1 MNMHADQCVALYEWF
16 EGLGFLS
23 IFFDISCG
31 FITLFADP
39 FAIGFVILAALV
51 GIIFGAL
58 PGLTAAAAIAM
69 MLPILIAYNDEI
81 GALSGLVF
89 LYVVGKSGR
98 YGGSIAAI
106 LFNTPGTAASAATMQ
121 DGYPMTQKGQAGKA
135 LKTATVASA
144 YGDYFGEIVLIFG
157 AVAIATFTRKFGPP
171 ENFAIYLMAFVV
183 IGSVVSDSIIKGI
196 LSTLFGAIVGLI
208 GEDIITG
215 QFRMTMGVD
224 ELESGMALVPLLIG
238 VFVISE
244 VIIQAEKAAKVKMID
259 LAPEGVDDPQAHYF
273 TWAEFKRCIPLMFRS
288 SIYGSLIG
296 MMPGLGS
303 SVACF
308 VAYGEEKRKAKNKS
322 EWGTGVVEGVAAPES
337 ANNAVSGP
345 SMIPL
350 LTLGIPGSTIAA
362 VLIGMFLVNGL
373 QPGPTIFSSD
383 TTVTYFIPSTSDF
396 FEITSREYIFAVFA
410 AGLVGIAAYALIG
423 YFAAPFIGKAIAVLP
438 TLYLYP
444 FIFMTALAASYSSRA
459 SIWDVGF
466 ALLFGV
472 IGYAMRRTNFS
483 AAAFII
489 AFVLTASMEE
499 AFRQSMIISDNGVFV
514 FLNFSYQGKFSYA
527 PIFLMIGLGVIV
539 LRSWS
544 TYRARAKEANEAG

>member
-1 MNMHADQCVALYEWF
+1 MEIFTDII
-16 EGLGFLS
+16 GGFN
-23 IFFDISCG
+23 
-31 FITLFADP
+31 TLFSDQY
-39 FAIGFVILAALV
+39 AIWFVILAAFV

-69 MLPILIAYNDEI
+69 MLPILIVYNDDI
-81 GALSGLVF
+81 GGLAGLAF
-89 LYVVGKSGR
+89 LYVIGKSGR

-121 DGYPMTQKGQAGKA
+121 DGYPMTKSGRTGKA

-144 YGDYFGEIVLIFG
+144 YGDYFGELVLIFG
-157 AVAIATFTRKFGPP
+157 AASIATLTRQFGPP
-171 ENFAIYLMAFVV
+171 ENFAIYLMAFIV
-183 IGSVVSDSIIKGI
+183 IGSVVSDSILKGI
-196 LSTLFGAIVGLI
+196 ISTVFGAMVALI

-215 QFRMTMGVD
+215 QFKMTMGIP

-244 VIIQAEKAAKVKMID
+244 VIIQAEKAAKVEMVKVAAD
-259 LAPEGVDDPQAHYF
+259 KLDDPTAHYF
-273 TWAEFKRCIPLMFRS
+273 TWTEFKRCLPLMFRS

-308 VAYGEEKRKAKNKS
+308 VAYGEGKRRSKIKKK
-322 EWGTGVVEGVAAPES
+322 WGTGIVEGIAAPES

-373 QPGPTIFSSD
+373 QPGPTIFAQEPPLFMGGQLIS
-383 TTVTYFIPSTSDF
+383 P
-396 FEITSREYIFAVFA
+396 REFIFAIFA
-410 AGLVGIAAYALIG
+410 AGLVGIAAYTLIG
-423 YFAAPFIGKAIAVLP
+423 YFIAPWVGRIIAILP
-438 TLYLYP
+438 TQYLYP
-444 FIFMTALAASYSSRA
+444 FIFMTAIAASYSSRA

-466 ALLFGV
+466 ALLFGI
-472 IGYAMRRTNFS
+472 IGYAMRRTHFS

-489 AFVLTASMEE
+489 AFVLTSSMEE
-499 AFRQSMIISDNGVFV
+499 AFRQSMIISDSGLLVFTS
-514 FLNFSYQGKFSYA
+514 FQYQGKFSYA
-527 PIFLMIGLGVIV
+527 PIFLLIAAAVVIGRAL
-539 LRSWS
+539 SS
-544 TYRARAKEANEAG
+544 YRNKRKRLN

>member
-1 MNMHADQCVALYEWF
+1 MMQNQCAGLEALF
-16 EGLGFLS
+16 ETLGFLS
-23 IFFDISCG
+23 VFYDISCG
-31 FITLFADP
+31 FVVLFNDP
-39 FAIGFVILAALV
+39 FALLFVILAAIV
-51 GIIFGAL
+51 GIVFGAL

-81 GALSGLVF
+81 GGLAGLAF
-89 LYVVGKSGR
+89 LYVIGKSGR

-121 DGYPMTQKGQAGKA
+121 DGYPMTQKGRAGKA
-135 LKTATVASA
+135 LKSATIASA

-157 AVAIATFTRKFGPP
+157 AVVIAAFTRKFGPP

-183 IGSVVSDSIIKGI
+183 IGSVVSDSVIKGI
-196 LSTLFGAIVGLI
+196 ISTLFGAVVGLI
-208 GEDIITG
+208 GEDVITG
-215 QFRMTMGVD
+215 QFKMTMGID
-224 ELESGMALVPLLIG
+224 ELEAGMALVPLLIG

-244 VIIQAEKAAKVKMID
+244 VIVQAEKAAKLKVVNV
-259 LAPEGVDDPQAHYF
+259 APNALDTGEDYF
-273 TWAEFKRCIPLMFRS
+273 TWVEFKRCIPLMFRS

-308 VAYGEEKRKAKNKS
+308 VAYGEEKRRAKNKD
-322 EWGTGVVEGVAAPES
+322 EWGTGVIEGIVAPES

-373 QPGPTIFSSD
+373 QPGPS
-383 TTVTYFIPSTSDF
+383 
-396 FEITSREYIFAVFA
+396 IFAEEPPLFMGGQLISPREFIFGIFA
-410 AGLVGIAAYALIG
+410 AGLIGIACYALIG
-423 YFAAPFIGKAIAVLP
+423 YFAASFVGRMIAILP
-438 TLYLYP
+438 TQYLYP

-499 AFRQSMIISDNGVFV
+499 AFRQSMIISDNG
-514 FLNFSYQGKFSYA
+514 FLIFASFEYQDKFSYA
-527 PIFLMIGLGVIV
+527 PIFLLIGIAVVV

-544 TYRARAKEANEAG
+544 SFTSLKENS

>member
-1 MNMHADQCVALYEWF
+1 MIFTDILGGFETLLNDQYAIWF
-16 EGLGFLS
+16 VL
-23 IFFDISCG
+23 
-31 FITLFADP
+31 
-39 FAIGFVILAALV
+39 LASFV
-51 GIIFGAL
+51 GIVFGAL

-81 GALSGLVF
+81 GGLAGLAF
-89 LYVVGKSGR
+89 LYVIGKSGR

-121 DGYPMTQKGQAGKA
+121 DGYPMTQSGRAGKA
-135 LKTATVASA
+135 LKTATISSA
-144 YGDYFGEIVLIFG
+144 FGDYFGEIVLIFG
-157 AVAIATFTRKFGPP
+157 AVFIATFTRKFGPP
-171 ENFAIYLMAFVV
+171 ENFAIYLMAFII

-196 LSTLFGAIVGLI
+196 ISTLFGASIALI
-208 GEDIITG
+208 GEDTITG
-215 QFRMTMGVD
+215 QFKMTMGID

-244 VIIQAEKAAKVKMID
+244 VIIQAEKSAKVKMID
-259 LAPEGVDDPQAHYF
+259 MSADGIDDPTAQYF
-273 TWAEFKRCIPLMFRS
+273 TWAEFKRCLPLMFRS
-288 SIYGSLIG
+288 SIIGSLIG

-308 VAYGEEKRKAKNKS
+308 VAYGEEKRKAKNKDK
-322 EWGTGVVEGVAAPES
+322 WGTGVVEGIAAPES

-373 QPGPTIFSSD
+373 QVGPQ
-383 TTVTYFIPSTSDF
+383 
-396 FEITSREYIFAVFA
+396 IFATEPPLFMGGQLISPREFIFGMFA
-410 AGLVGIAAYALIG
+410 AGLVGIACYALIG
-423 YFAAPFIGKAIAVLP
+423 YFLAPVIGRVISKLP
-438 TLYLYP
+438 THYLYP
-444 FIFMTALAASYSSRA
+444 FIFMISIAASYSSRA

-472 IGYAMRRTNFS
+472 IGYGMRRTNFS

-499 AFRQSMIISDNGVFV
+499 AFRQSMIISDNGLML
-514 FLNFSYQGKFSYA
+514 FLSFEYQNKFSYA
-527 PIFLMIGLGVIV
+527 PIFLIIGTAVV
-539 LRSWS
+539 VF
-544 TYRARAKEANEAG
+544 RAISSHRAKNKAHS

>member
-1 MNMHADQCVALYEWF
+1 MIFTDILGGFETLLNDQYAIWF
-16 EGLGFLS
+16 VL
-23 IFFDISCG
+23 
-31 FITLFADP
+31 
-39 FAIGFVILAALV
+39 LASFV

-81 GALSGLVF
+81 GGLAGLAF
-89 LYVVGKSGR
+89 LYVIGKSGR

-121 DGYPMTQKGQAGKA
+121 DGYPMTQSGRPGKA
-135 LKTATVASA
+135 LKTATISSA
-144 YGDYFGEIVLIFG
+144 FGDYFGEIVLIFG
-157 AVAIATFTRKFGPP
+157 AVFIATFTRKFGPP
-171 ENFAIYLMAFVV
+171 ENFAIYLMAFVI

-196 LSTLFGAIVGLI
+196 ISTLFGASIALI
-208 GEDIITG
+208 GEDTITG
-215 QFRMTMGVD
+215 QFKMTMGID

-244 VIIQAEKAAKVKMID
+244 VIIQAEKSAKVKMVDMSASGI
-259 LAPEGVDDPQAHYF
+259 DDPTAQYF
-273 TWAEFKRCIPLMFRS
+273 TWAEFKRCLPLMFRS
-288 SIYGSLIG
+288 SIIGSLIG

-308 VAYGEEKRKAKNKS
+308 VAYGEEKRKAKNKDK
-322 EWGTGVVEGVAAPES
+322 WGTGVVEGIAAPES

-373 QPGPTIFSSD
+373 QVGPQ
-383 TTVTYFIPSTSDF
+383 
-396 FEITSREYIFAVFA
+396 IFATEPPLFMGGQLISPREFIFGMFA
-410 AGLVGIAAYALIG
+410 AGLIGIACYAVIG
-423 YFAAPFIGKAIAVLP
+423 YFMAPFIGRLISKLP
-438 TLYLYP
+438 TQYLYP
-444 FIFMTALAASYSSRA
+444 FIFMISIAASYSSRA

-472 IGYAMRRTNFS
+472 IGYGMRRTNFS

-499 AFRQSMIISDNGVFV
+499 AFRQSMIISDNGLML
-514 FLNFSYQGKFSYA
+514 FLSFEYQNKFSYA
-527 PIFLMIGLGVIV
+527 PIFLIIGTAVV
-539 LRSWS
+539 VF
-544 TYRARAKEANEAG
+544 RAISAHRAKNKAHS

>member
-1 MNMHADQCVALYEWF
+1 MIFTDILGGFETLLNDQYAIWF
-16 EGLGFLS
+16 VL
-23 IFFDISCG
+23 
-31 FITLFADP
+31 
-39 FAIGFVILAALV
+39 LASFV
-51 GIIFGAL
+51 GIVFGAL

-81 GALSGLVF
+81 GGLAGLAF
-89 LYVVGKSGR
+89 LYVIGKSGR

-121 DGYPMTQKGQAGKA
+121 DGYPMTQSGRPGKA
-135 LKTATVASA
+135 LKTATISSA
-144 YGDYFGEIVLIFG
+144 FGDYFGEIVLIFG
-157 AVAIATFTRKFGPP
+157 AVFIATFTRKFGPP
-171 ENFAIYLMAFVV
+171 ENFAIYLMAFVI

-196 LSTLFGAIVGLI
+196 ISTLFGASIALI
-208 GEDIITG
+208 GEDTITG
-215 QFRMTMGVD
+215 QFKMTMGID

-244 VIIQAEKAAKVKMID
+244 VIIQAEKSAKVKMID
-259 LAPEGVDDPQAHYF
+259 MSADGIDDPTAQYF
-273 TWAEFKRCIPLMFRS
+273 TWAEFKRCLPLMFRS
-288 SIYGSLIG
+288 SIIGSLIG

-308 VAYGEEKRKAKNKS
+308 VAYGEEKRKAKNKDK
-322 EWGTGVVEGVAAPES
+322 WGTGVVEGIAAPES

-373 QPGPTIFSSD
+373 QVGPQ
-383 TTVTYFIPSTSDF
+383 
-396 FEITSREYIFAVFA
+396 IFATEPPLFMGGQLISPREFIFGMFA
-410 AGLVGIAAYALIG
+410 AGLVGIACYALIG
-423 YFAAPFIGKAIAVLP
+423 YFLAPVIGRVISKLP
-438 TLYLYP
+438 THYLYP
-444 FIFMTALAASYSSRA
+444 FIFMISIAASYSSRA

-472 IGYAMRRTNFS
+472 IGYGMRRTNFS

-499 AFRQSMIISDNGVFV
+499 AFRQSMIISDNGLML
-514 FLNFSYQGKFSYA
+514 FLSFEYQNKFSYA
-527 PIFLMIGLGVIV
+527 PIFLIIGTAVV
-539 LRSWS
+539 VF
-544 TYRARAKEANEAG
+544 RAISSQRAKSKAGS

>member
-1 MNMHADQCVALYEWF
+1 MIFTDILGGF
-16 EGLGFLS
+16 E
-23 IFFDISCG
+23 
-31 FITLFADP
+31 TLFNDQY
-39 FAIGFVILAALV
+39 AIWFVLLASFV

-81 GALSGLVF
+81 GGLAGLAF
-89 LYVVGKSGR
+89 LYVIGKSGR

-121 DGYPMTQKGQAGKA
+121 DGYPMTQSGRPGKA
-135 LKTATVASA
+135 LKTATISSA
-144 YGDYFGEIVLIFG
+144 FGDYFGEIVLIFG
-157 AVAIATFTRKFGPP
+157 AVFIATFTRKFGPP
-171 ENFAIYLMAFVV
+171 ENFAIYLMAFVI

-196 LSTLFGAIVGLI
+196 ISTLFGASIALI
-208 GEDIITG
+208 GEDTITG
-215 QFRMTMGVD
+215 QFKMTMGID

-244 VIIQAEKAAKVKMID
+244 VIIQAEKSAKVKMID
-259 LAPEGVDDPQAHYF
+259 MSADGIDDPTAQYF
-273 TWAEFKRCIPLMFRS
+273 TWAEFKRCLPLMFRS
-288 SIYGSLIG
+288 SIIGSLIG

-308 VAYGEEKRKAKNKS
+308 VAYGEEKRKAKNKDK
-322 EWGTGVVEGVAAPES
+322 WGTGVVEGIAAPES

-373 QPGPTIFSSD
+373 QVGPQ
-383 TTVTYFIPSTSDF
+383 
-396 FEITSREYIFAVFA
+396 IFATEPPLFMGGQLISPREFIFGMFA
-410 AGLVGIAAYALIG
+410 AGLVGIACYALIG
-423 YFAAPFIGKAIAVLP
+423 YFLAPFIGRLISKLP
-438 TLYLYP
+438 TQYLYP
-444 FIFMTALAASYSSRA
+444 FIFMISIAASYSSRA

-472 IGYAMRRTNFS
+472 IGYGMRRTNFS

-499 AFRQSMIISDNGVFV
+499 AFRQSMIISDTGLML
-514 FLNFSYQGKFSYA
+514 FLSFEYQNKFSYA
-527 PIFLMIGLGVIV
+527 PIFLIIGTAVV
-539 LRSWS
+539 VF
-544 TYRARAKEANEAG
+544 RAISSHRAKNKAHS

>member
-1 MNMHADQCVALYEWF
+1 MMQNQCAGLEAIYDT
-16 EGLGFLS
+16 LGFLS
-23 IFFDISCG
+23 VFYDISCG
-31 FITLFADP
+31 FVVLFNDP
-39 FAIGFVILAALV
+39 FALLFVLLAAIV

-81 GALSGLVF
+81 GGLAGLAF
-89 LYVVGKSGR
+89 LYVIGKSGR

-121 DGYPMTQKGQAGKA
+121 DGYPMTQKGKAGKA
-135 LKTATVASA
+135 LKSATIASA

-157 AVAIATFTRKFGPP
+157 AVVIAAFTRKFGPP

-196 LSTLFGAIVGLI
+196 ISTLFGAVVGLI
-208 GEDIITG
+208 GEDVITG
-215 QFRMTMGVD
+215 QFKMTMGID
-224 ELESGMALVPLLIG
+224 ELEAGMALVPLLIG

-244 VIIQAEKAAKVKMID
+244 VIVQAEKAAKVKM
-259 LAPEGVDDPQAHYF
+259 VDVAPQALDTGEDYF
-273 TWAEFKRCIPLMFRS
+273 TWVEFKRCVPLMFRS

-308 VAYGEEKRKAKNKS
+308 VAYGEEKRRATNKDK
-322 EWGTGVVEGVAAPES
+322 WGTGVVEGIVAPES

-373 QPGPTIFSSD
+373 QPGPS
-383 TTVTYFIPSTSDF
+383 
-396 FEITSREYIFAVFA
+396 IFAEEPPLFMGGQLISPREFIFGIFA
-410 AGLVGIAAYALIG
+410 AGLIGIACYALIG
-423 YFAAPFIGKAIAVLP
+423 YFAASFVGKMIAILP
-438 TLYLYP
+438 TQYLYP

-466 ALLFGV
+466 ALLFGI

-499 AFRQSMIISDNGVFV
+499 AFRQSMIISDKG
-514 FLNFSYQGKFSYA
+514 FLIFASFEYQGKFSYA
-527 PIFLMIGLGVIV
+527 PIFLLIGIAVVV
-539 LRSWS
+539 LR
-544 TYRARAKEANEAG
+544 TYSSLKSQKENP

>member
-1 MNMHADQCVALYEWF
+1 MFF
-16 EGLGFLS
+16 EDIFGGFV
-23 IFFDISCG
+23 
-31 FITLFADP
+31 TLFSDP
-39 FAIGFVILAALV
+39 YAIWFVFLAAFV
-51 GIIFGAL
+51 GIVFGAL

-81 GALSGLVF
+81 GGLAGLAF
-89 LYVVGKSGR
+89 LYVIGKSGR

-121 DGYPMTQKGQAGKA
+121 DGYPMTQSGRAGKA
-135 LKTATVASA
+135 LKTATIASA
-144 YGDYFGEIVLIFG
+144 YGDYFGEFVLIFG
-157 AVAIATFTRKFGPP
+157 AVSIATFTKQFGPP
-171 ENFAIYLMAFVV
+171 ENFAIYLMAFFVV
-183 IGSVVSDSIIKGI
+183 GSVVGDSIIKGI
-196 LSTLFGAIVGLI
+196 ISTLFGAAIALI
-208 GEDIITG
+208 GEDTITG
-215 QFRMTMGVD
+215 QFKMTMGID

-259 LAPEGVDDPQAHYF
+259 IDNTKLDDPSAHYF
-273 TWAEFKRCIPLMFRS
+273 TWPEFKRCFPLMFRS

-308 VAYGEEKRKAKNKS
+308 VAYGEEKRRAKNKD
-322 EWGTGVVEGVAAPES
+322 EWGTGVVEGIAAPES

-373 QPGPTIFSSD
+373 QVGPQ
-383 TTVTYFIPSTSDF
+383 
-396 FEITSREYIFAVFA
+396 IFATEPPLFVAGQMMSPREFIFGVFA
-410 AGLVGIAAYALIG
+410 AGLVGIGAYAIIG
-423 YFAAPFIGKAIAVLP
+423 YFAAPMIGKAIAVLP
-438 TLYLYP
+438 TQYLYP
-444 FIFMTALAASYSSRA
+444 VIFMISLAASYSSRA

-466 ALLFGV
+466 AILFGV
-472 IGYAMRRTNFS
+472 IGYGMRRTNFS

-489 AFVLTASMEE
+489 AFVLTSSMEE
-499 AFRQSMIISDNGVFV
+499 AFRQSMIISDVGIMVF
-514 FLNFSYQGKFSYA
+514 FNFEYQNKFSYA
-527 PIFLMIGLGVIV
+527 PIFLIIGAVVVGI
-539 LRSWS
+539 
-544 TYRARAKEANEAG
+544 RAFSIMSKNKAERTK

>member
-1 MNMHADQCVALYEWF
+1 MLQNQCANLQTFF
-16 EGLGFLS
+16 ENAGFLS
-23 IFFDISCG
+23 IFYDISCG
-31 FITLFADP
+31 FVVLFNDP
-39 FAIGFVILAALV
+39 YALIFVILAAIV
-51 GIIFGAL
+51 GIVFGAL

-81 GALSGLVF
+81 GGLAGLAF
-89 LYVVGKSGR
+89 LYVIGKSGR

-121 DGYPMTQKGQAGKA
+121 DGYPMTQKGRAGKA
-135 LKTATVASA
+135 LKSATIASA
-144 YGDYFGEIVLIFG
+144 FGDYFGEIVLIFG
-157 AVAIATFTRKFGPP
+157 AVSIAAFTRKFGPP

-183 IGSVVSDSIIKGI
+183 IGSVVTDSIVKGI
-196 LSTLFGAIVGLI
+196 ISTLFGAVIGLI
-208 GEDIITG
+208 GEDVITG
-215 QFRMTMGVD
+215 QFKMTMGVD

-244 VIIQAEKAAKVKMID
+244 VIVQAEKAAKIKMMD
-259 LAPEGVDDPQAHYF
+259 VAPEANLDKSEDYF
-273 TWAEFKRCIPLMFRS
+273 TWAEFKRCTPLMFRS

-308 VAYGEEKRKAKNKS
+308 VAYGEEKRRAKNKD
-322 EWGTGVVEGVAAPES
+322 EWGTGIVEGIVAPES

-373 QPGPTIFSSD
+373 QPGPTIFATEPPLFMGGQLISPRE
-383 TTVTYFIPSTSDF
+383 FIF
-396 FEITSREYIFAVFA
+396 GVFA
-410 AGLVGIAAYALIG
+410 AGLIGIAAYAIIG
-423 YFAAPFIGKAIAVLP
+423 YFGASWVGKIIAYLP
-438 TLYLYP
+438 TQYLYP

-489 AFVLTASMEE
+489 AFVLTSSMEE
-499 AFRQSMIISDNGVFV
+499 AFRQSMIISDTGF
-514 FLNFSYQGKFSYA
+514 FIFTSFEYQGKFSYA
-527 PIFLMIGLGVIV
+527 PIFLMIGAAVVIM
-539 LRSWS
+539 RAWS
-544 TYRARAKEANEAG
+544 SFRTPK

>member
-1 MNMHADQCVALYEWF
+1 MIFTDILGGF
-16 EGLGFLS
+16 E
-23 IFFDISCG
+23 
-31 FITLFADP
+31 TLFNDQY
-39 FAIGFVILAALV
+39 AIWFVLLASFV

-81 GALSGLVF
+81 GGLAGLAF
-89 LYVVGKSGR
+89 LYVIGKSGR

-121 DGYPMTQKGQAGKA
+121 DGYPMTQSGRPGKA
-135 LKTATVASA
+135 LKTATISSA
-144 YGDYFGEIVLIFG
+144 FGDYFGEIVLIFG
-157 AVAIATFTRKFGPP
+157 AVFIATFTRKFGPP
-171 ENFAIYLMAFVV
+171 ENFAIYLMAFVI

-196 LSTLFGAIVGLI
+196 ISTLFGASIALI
-208 GEDIITG
+208 GEDTITG
-215 QFRMTMGVD
+215 QFKMTMGID

-244 VIIQAEKAAKVKMID
+244 VIIQAEKSAKVKMID
-259 LAPEGVDDPQAHYF
+259 MNAGGIDDPTAQYF
-273 TWAEFKRCIPLMFRS
+273 TWPEFKRCLPLMFRS
-288 SIYGSLIG
+288 SIIGSLIG

-308 VAYGEEKRKAKNKS
+308 VAYGEEKRKAKNKDK
-322 EWGTGVVEGVAAPES
+322 WGTGVVEGIAAPES

-373 QPGPTIFSSD
+373 QVGPQ
-383 TTVTYFIPSTSDF
+383 
-396 FEITSREYIFAVFA
+396 IFATEPPLFMGGQLISPREFIFGMFA
-410 AGLVGIAAYALIG
+410 AGLVGIACYALIG
-423 YFAAPFIGKAIAVLP
+423 YFLAPVIGRSIAKLP
-438 TLYLYP
+438 TQYLYP
-444 FIFMTALAASYSSRA
+444 FIFMISIAASYSSRA

-472 IGYAMRRTNFS
+472 IGYGMRRTNFS

-499 AFRQSMIISDNGVFV
+499 AFRQSMIISDNGLML
-514 FLNFSYQGKFSYA
+514 FLSFEYQNKFSYA
-527 PIFLMIGLGVIV
+527 PIFLIIGTAVV
-539 LRSWS
+539 VF
-544 TYRARAKEANEAG
+544 RAISSNRAKNKAHS

>member
-1 MNMHADQCVALYEWF
+1 MFFEDIIGGFGTLLSDPYAIWF
-16 EGLGFLS
+16 
-23 IFFDISCG
+23 
-31 FITLFADP
+31 
-39 FAIGFVILAALV
+39 VVLAAFV

-81 GALSGLVF
+81 GGLAGLAF
-89 LYVVGKSGR
+89 LYVIGKSGR

-106 LFNTPGTAASAATMQ
+106 LFNTPGTAASAATML
-121 DGYPMTQKGQAGKA
+121 DGYPMTQAGRAGKA
-135 LKTATVASA
+135 LKTATISSA
-144 YGDYFGEIVLIFG
+144 FGDYVGEIILIFG
-157 AVAIATFTRKFGPP
+157 AVSIAAFTRQFGPP

-196 LSTLFGAIVGLI
+196 ISTMFGAAIALI
-208 GEDIITG
+208 GEDVITG
-215 QFRMTMGVD
+215 QFKMTMGID

-244 VIIQAEKAAKVKMID
+244 VIVQAEKAAKIEISKFAAD
-259 LAPEGVDDPQAHYF
+259 KLDDPTAHYF
-273 TWAEFKRCIPLMFRS
+273 TWSEFKRCVPLMFRS
-288 SIYGSLIG
+288 SIYGSFIG

-308 VAYGEEKRKAKNKS
+308 VAYGEEKRRSKKKE
-322 EWGTGVVEGVAAPES
+322 EWGTGIVEGIAAPES

-373 QPGPTIFSSD
+373 QPGPTIFADEPPLFMGGKLISPRE
-383 TTVTYFIPSTSDF
+383 FIF
-396 FEITSREYIFAVFA
+396 GVFA
-410 AGLVGIAAYALIG
+410 AGLVGIACYAIIG
-423 YFAAPFIGKAIAVLP
+423 YFLASRIGRVIAILP
-438 TLYLYP
+438 TQYLYP
-444 FIFMTALAASYSSRA
+444 TIFMISLAASYSSRA

-466 ALLFGV
+466 ALLFGF

-499 AFRQSMIISDNGVFV
+499 AFRQSMIISDSGLFV
-514 FLNFSYQGKFSYA
+514 FLSFEYQDKFSFA
-527 PIFLMIGLGVIV
+527 PIFLIAGAAVVAFRG
-539 LRSWS
+539 WS
-544 TYRARAKEANEAG
+544 VYRERKADD

>member
-1 MNMHADQCVALYEWF
+1 MIFTDILGGF
-16 EGLGFLS
+16 E
-23 IFFDISCG
+23 
-31 FITLFADP
+31 TLFNDQY
-39 FAIGFVILAALV
+39 AIWFVLLASFV

-81 GALSGLVF
+81 GGLAGLAF
-89 LYVVGKSGR
+89 LYVIGKSGR

-121 DGYPMTQKGQAGKA
+121 DGYPMTQSGRPGKA
-135 LKTATVASA
+135 LKTATISSA
-144 YGDYFGEIVLIFG
+144 FGDYFGEIVLIFG
-157 AVAIATFTRKFGPP
+157 AVFIATFTRKFGPP
-171 ENFAIYLMAFVV
+171 ENFAIYLMAFVI

-196 LSTLFGAIVGLI
+196 ISTLFGASIALI
-208 GEDIITG
+208 GEDTITG
-215 QFRMTMGVD
+215 QFKMTMGID

-244 VIIQAEKAAKVKMID
+244 VIIQAEKSAKVKMVDMSASGI
-259 LAPEGVDDPQAHYF
+259 DDPTAQYF
-273 TWAEFKRCIPLMFRS
+273 TWAEFKRCLPLMFRS
-288 SIYGSLIG
+288 SIIGSLIG

-308 VAYGEEKRKAKNKS
+308 VAYGEEKRKAKNKDK
-322 EWGTGVVEGVAAPES
+322 WGTGVVEGIAAPES

-373 QPGPTIFSSD
+373 QVGPQ
-383 TTVTYFIPSTSDF
+383 
-396 FEITSREYIFAVFA
+396 IFATEPPLFMGGQLISPREFIFGMFA
-410 AGLVGIAAYALIG
+410 AGLVGIACYALIG
-423 YFAAPFIGKAIAVLP
+423 YFLAPVIGRSIAKLP
-438 TLYLYP
+438 TQYLYP
-444 FIFMTALAASYSSRA
+444 FIFMISIAASYSSRA

-472 IGYAMRRTNFS
+472 IGYGMRRTNFS

-499 AFRQSMIISDNGVFV
+499 AFRQSMIISDNGLML
-514 FLNFSYQGKFSYA
+514 FLSFEYQNKFSYA
-527 PIFLMIGLGVIV
+527 PIFLIIGTAVV
-539 LRSWS
+539 VF
-544 TYRARAKEANEAG
+544 RAISSNRAKNKAHS

>member
-1 MNMHADQCVALYEWF
+1 MLQNQCANLQTFF
-16 EGLGFLS
+16 ENAGFLS
-23 IFFDISCG
+23 IFYDISCG
-31 FITLFADP
+31 FVVLFNDP
-39 FAIGFVILAALV
+39 YALIFVILAAIV
-51 GIIFGAL
+51 GIVFGAL

-81 GALSGLVF
+81 GGLAGLAF
-89 LYVVGKSGR
+89 LYVIGKSGR

-121 DGYPMTQKGQAGKA
+121 DGYPMTQKGRAGKA
-135 LKTATVASA
+135 LKSATIASA
-144 YGDYFGEIVLIFG
+144 FGDYFGEIVLIFG
-157 AVAIATFTRKFGPP
+157 AVSIAAFTRKFGPP

-183 IGSVVSDSIIKGI
+183 IGSVVTDSIVKGI
-196 LSTLFGAIVGLI
+196 ISTLFGAVIGLI
-208 GEDIITG
+208 GEDVITG
-215 QFRMTMGVD
+215 QFKMTMGVD

-244 VIIQAEKAAKVKMID
+244 VIVQAEKAAKIKMMD
-259 LAPEGVDDPQAHYF
+259 VAPEANLDKSEDYF
-273 TWAEFKRCIPLMFRS
+273 TWAEFKRCTPLMFRS
-288 SIYGSLIG
+288 SVYGSLIG

-308 VAYGEEKRKAKNKS
+308 VAYGEEKRRAKNKD
-322 EWGTGVVEGVAAPES
+322 EWGTGIVEGIVAPES

-373 QPGPTIFSSD
+373 QPGPTIFATEPPLFMGGQLISPRE
-383 TTVTYFIPSTSDF
+383 FIF
-396 FEITSREYIFAVFA
+396 GVFA
-410 AGLVGIAAYALIG
+410 AGLIGIAAYAIIG
-423 YFAAPFIGKAIAVLP
+423 YFGASWVGKIIAYLP
-438 TLYLYP
+438 TQYLYP

-489 AFVLTASMEE
+489 AFVLTSSMEE
-499 AFRQSMIISDNGVFV
+499 AFRQSMIISDTGF
-514 FLNFSYQGKFSYA
+514 FIFTSFEYQGKFSYA
-527 PIFLMIGLGVIV
+527 PIFLMIGAAVVIM
-539 LRSWS
+539 RAWS
-544 TYRARAKEANEAG
+544 SFRTPK

>member
-1 MNMHADQCVALYEWF
+1 MLQNQCANLQTFF
-16 EGLGFLS
+16 ENAGFLS
-23 IFFDISCG
+23 IFYDISCG
-31 FITLFADP
+31 FVVLFNDP
-39 FAIGFVILAALV
+39 YALIFVILAAIV
-51 GIIFGAL
+51 GIVFGAL

-81 GALSGLVF
+81 GGLAGLAF
-89 LYVVGKSGR
+89 LYVIGKSGR

-121 DGYPMTQKGQAGKA
+121 DGYPMTQKGKAGKA
-135 LKTATVASA
+135 LKSATIASA
-144 YGDYFGEIVLIFG
+144 FGDYFGEIILIFG
-157 AVAIATFTRKFGPP
+157 AVSIAAFTRKFGPP

-183 IGSVVSDSIIKGI
+183 IGSVVTDSIVKGI
-196 LSTLFGAIVGLI
+196 ISTLFGAVIGLI
-208 GEDIITG
+208 GEDVITG
-215 QFRMTMGVD
+215 QFKMTMGVD

-244 VIIQAEKAAKVKMID
+244 VIVQAEKAAKIKMMD
-259 LAPEGVDDPQAHYF
+259 VAPEANLDKSEDYF
-273 TWAEFKRCIPLMFRS
+273 TWAEFKRCTPLMFRS

-308 VAYGEEKRKAKNKS
+308 VAYGEEKRRAKNKD
-322 EWGTGVVEGVAAPES
+322 EWGTGIVEGIVAPES

-373 QPGPTIFSSD
+373 QPGPTIFATEPPLFMGGQLISPRE
-383 TTVTYFIPSTSDF
+383 FIF
-396 FEITSREYIFAVFA
+396 GVFA
-410 AGLVGIAAYALIG
+410 AGLIGIAAYAIIG
-423 YFAAPFIGKAIAVLP
+423 YFGASWVGKIIAYLP
-438 TLYLYP
+438 TQYLYP

-489 AFVLTASMEE
+489 AFVLTSSMEE
-499 AFRQSMIISDNGVFV
+499 AFRQSMIISDTGF
-514 FLNFSYQGKFSYA
+514 FIFTSFEYQGKFSYA
-527 PIFLMIGLGVIV
+527 PIFLMIGAAVVIM
-539 LRSWS
+539 RAWS
-544 TYRARAKEANEAG
+544 SFRTPK

>member
-1 MNMHADQCVALYEWF
+1 MFQNQCANLQTYF
-16 EGLGFLS
+16 EHSGFLS
-23 IFFDISCG
+23 IFYDISCG
-31 FITLFADP
+31 FVVLFNDP
-39 FAIGFVILAALV
+39 YALIFVVLAAIV
-51 GIIFGAL
+51 GIVFGAL

-81 GALSGLVF
+81 GGLAGLAF
-89 LYVVGKSGR
+89 LYVIGKSGR

-121 DGYPMTQKGQAGKA
+121 DGYPMTQKGKAGKA
-135 LKTATVASA
+135 LKAATIASA
-144 YGDYFGEIVLIFG
+144 FGDYFGEIILIFG
-157 AVAIATFTRKFGPP
+157 AVTIAAFTRKFGPP

-183 IGSVVSDSIIKGI
+183 IGSVVTDSVVKGVI
-196 LSTLFGAIVGLI
+196 STLFGAFVGLI

-215 QFRMTMGVD
+215 QFKMTMGID

-244 VIIQAEKAAKVKMID
+244 VIVQAEKAAKIKMMD
-259 LAPEGVDDPQAHYF
+259 AAPEANLDKSEDYF
-273 TWAEFKRCIPLMFRS
+273 TWAEFKRCTPLMFRS

-308 VAYGEEKRKAKNKS
+308 VAYGEEKRRAKNKD
-322 EWGTGVVEGVAAPES
+322 EWGTGIVEGIVAPES

-373 QPGPTIFSSD
+373 QPGPTIFATEPPLFMGDQLISPRE
-383 TTVTYFIPSTSDF
+383 FIF
-396 FEITSREYIFAVFA
+396 GVFA
-410 AGLVGIAAYALIG
+410 AGLIGIAAYAFIG
-423 YFAAPFIGKAIAVLP
+423 YFAASWVGKIIAYLP
-438 TLYLYP
+438 TQYLYP

-489 AFVLTASMEE
+489 AFVLTSSMEE
-499 AFRQSMIISDNGVFV
+499 AFRQSMIISDTGF
-514 FLNFSYQGKFSYA
+514 FIFTSFEYQGKFSYA
-527 PIFLMIGLGVIV
+527 PIFLMIGAAVVIM
-539 LRSWS
+539 RAWS
-544 TYRARAKEANEAG
+544 SFKTPK

>member
-1 MNMHADQCVALYEWF
+1 MLQNQCANLQTFF
-16 EGLGFLS
+16 ENAGFLS
-23 IFFDISCG
+23 IFYDISCG
-31 FITLFADP
+31 FVVLFNDP
-39 FAIGFVILAALV
+39 YALIFVILAAIV
-51 GIIFGAL
+51 GIVFGAL

-81 GALSGLVF
+81 GGLAGLAF
-89 LYVVGKSGR
+89 LYVIGKSGR

-121 DGYPMTQKGQAGKA
+121 DGYPMTQKGKAGKA
-135 LKTATVASA
+135 LKSATIASA
-144 YGDYFGEIVLIFG
+144 FGDYFGEIVLIFG
-157 AVAIATFTRKFGPP
+157 AVSIAAFTRKFGPP

-183 IGSVVSDSIIKGI
+183 IGSVVTDSIVKGI
-196 LSTLFGAIVGLI
+196 ISTLFGAVIGLI
-208 GEDIITG
+208 GEDVITG
-215 QFRMTMGVD
+215 QFKMTMGVD

-244 VIIQAEKAAKVKMID
+244 VIVQAEKAAKIKMMD
-259 LAPEGVDDPQAHYF
+259 VAPEANLDKSEDYF
-273 TWAEFKRCIPLMFRS
+273 TWAEFKRCTPLMFRS

-308 VAYGEEKRKAKNKS
+308 VAYGEEKRRAKNKD
-322 EWGTGVVEGVAAPES
+322 EWGTGIVEGIVAPES

-373 QPGPTIFSSD
+373 QPGPTIFATEPPLFMGGQLISPRE
-383 TTVTYFIPSTSDF
+383 FIF
-396 FEITSREYIFAVFA
+396 GVFA
-410 AGLVGIAAYALIG
+410 AGLIGIAAYAIIG
-423 YFAAPFIGKAIAVLP
+423 YFGASWVGKIIAYLP
-438 TLYLYP
+438 TQYLYP

-489 AFVLTASMEE
+489 AFVLTSSMEE
-499 AFRQSMIISDNGVFV
+499 AFRQSMIISDTGF
-514 FLNFSYQGKFSYA
+514 FIFTSFEYQGKFSYA
-527 PIFLMIGLGVIV
+527 PIFLMIGAAVVIM
-539 LRSWS
+539 RAWS
-544 TYRARAKEANEAG
+544 SFRTTE

>member
-1 MNMHADQCVALYEWF
+1 MFLDDII
-16 EGLGFLS
+16 GGF
-23 IFFDISCG
+23 G
-31 FITLFADP
+31 TLFADQY
-39 FAIGFVILAALV
+39 AIWFVLLAAFV
-51 GIIFGAL
+51 GIVFGAL

-81 GALSGLVF
+81 GGLAGLAF
-89 LYVVGKSGR
+89 LYVIGKSGR

-135 LKTATVASA
+135 LKTATIASA

-157 AVAIATFTRKFGPP
+157 AVAIAGFTRNFGPP

-196 LSTLFGAIVGLI
+196 LSTLFGAVIALI

-224 ELESGMALVPLLIG
+224 ELESGLALVPLLIG

-244 VIIQAEKAAKVKMID
+244 VIIQAEKAAKVKMLD
-259 LAPEGVDDPQAHYF
+259 LDEFKADDPTDHYF
-273 TWAEFKRCIPLMFRS
+273 TWPEFKRCFPLMFRS

-308 VAYGEEKRKAKNKS
+308 VAYGEEKRRAKNKD
-322 EWGTGVVEGVAAPES
+322 EWGTGVVEGIAAPES

-373 QPGPTIFSSD
+373 QPGPA
-383 TTVTYFIPSTSDF
+383 
-396 FEITSREYIFAVFA
+396 IFADEPPLFMGGQLISPREFIFGVFA
-410 AGLVGIAAYALIG
+410 AGLIGIAAYAIIG
-423 YFAAPFIGKAIAVLP
+423 YFAAPFIGRMIAVLP
-438 TLYLYP
+438 TQYLYP

-499 AFRQSMIISDNGVFV
+499 AFRQSMIISDNGILV
-514 FLNFSYQGKFSYA
+514 FLKFEYQGKFSYA
-527 PIFLMIGLGVIV
+527 PIFLLMGLAVV
-539 LRSWS
+539 LMRSYQ
-544 TYRARAKEANEAG
+544 TYRARGGAR

>member
-1 MNMHADQCVALYEWF
+1 MVFADII
-16 EGLGFLS
+16 G
-23 IFFDISCG
+23 G
-31 FITLFADP
+31 FITLFSDP
-39 FAIGFVILAALV
+39 YAIYFVVLAAFV
-51 GIIFGAL
+51 GIVFGAL

-81 GALSGLVF
+81 GGLAGLAF
-89 LYVVGKSGR
+89 LYVIGKSGR

-121 DGYPMTQKGQAGKA
+121 DGYPMTQSGRAGKA

-144 YGDYFGEIVLIFG
+144 YGDYFGEIILIFG
-157 AVAIATFTRKFGPP
+157 AVAIAAFTKKFGPP

-183 IGSVVSDSIIKGI
+183 IGSVVSDSVIKGI
-196 LSTLFGAIVGLI
+196 ISTLFGAVIALI
-208 GEDIITG
+208 GEDTITG
-215 QFRMTMGVD
+215 QFKMTMGID

-259 LAPEGVDDPQAHYF
+259 LDKSKLDDPTAHYF
-273 TWAEFKRCIPLMFRS
+273 TWPEFKRCFPLMFRS

-308 VAYGEEKRKAKNKS
+308 VAYGEEKRKAKNKDK
-322 EWGTGVVEGVAAPES
+322 WGTGVVEGIAAPES

-373 QPGPTIFSSD
+373 QVGPQ
-383 TTVTYFIPSTSDF
+383 
-396 FEITSREYIFAVFA
+396 IFATEPPLFVAGQMMSPREFIFGIFA
-410 AGLVGIAAYALIG
+410 AGLVGIACYAIIG
-423 YFAAPFIGKAIAVLP
+423 YFTAPLIGRAIAILP
-438 TLYLYP
+438 TQYLYP
-444 FIFMTALAASYSSRA
+444 FIFMISLAASYSSRA

-466 ALLFGV
+466 AILFGI
-472 IGYAMRRTNFS
+472 IGYGMRRTNFS

-489 AFVLTASMEE
+489 AFVLTSSMEE
-499 AFRQSMIISDNGVFV
+499 AFRQSMIISDNGIWLF
-514 FLNFSYQGKFSYA
+514 FSFEYQNKFSYA
-527 PIFLMIGLGVIV
+527 PIFLLIGAAVVTI
-539 LRSWS
+539 
-544 TYRARAKEANEAG
+544 RAVSSMSKNKNVTSK

>member
-1 MNMHADQCVALYEWF
+1 MIFTDILGGFETLLNDQYAIWF
-16 EGLGFLS
+16 VL
-23 IFFDISCG
+23 
-31 FITLFADP
+31 
-39 FAIGFVILAALV
+39 LASFV
-51 GIIFGAL
+51 GIVFGAL

-81 GALSGLVF
+81 GGLAGLAF
-89 LYVVGKSGR
+89 LYVIGKSGR

-121 DGYPMTQKGQAGKA
+121 DGYPMTQSGRPGKA
-135 LKTATVASA
+135 LKTATISSA
-144 YGDYFGEIVLIFG
+144 FGDYFGEIVLIFG
-157 AVAIATFTRKFGPP
+157 AVFIATFTRKFGPP
-171 ENFAIYLMAFVV
+171 ENFAIYLMAFVI

-196 LSTLFGAIVGLI
+196 ISTLFGASIALI
-208 GEDIITG
+208 GEDTITG
-215 QFRMTMGVD
+215 QFKMTMGID

-244 VIIQAEKAAKVKMID
+244 VIIQAEKSAKVKMID
-259 LAPEGVDDPQAHYF
+259 MSADGIDDPTAQYF
-273 TWAEFKRCIPLMFRS
+273 TWAEFKRCLPLMFRS
-288 SIYGSLIG
+288 SIIGSLIG

-308 VAYGEEKRKAKNKS
+308 VAYGEEKRKAKNKDK
-322 EWGTGVVEGVAAPES
+322 WGTGVVEGIAAPES

-373 QPGPTIFSSD
+373 QVGPQ
-383 TTVTYFIPSTSDF
+383 
-396 FEITSREYIFAVFA
+396 IFATEPPLFMGGQLISPREFIFGMFA
-410 AGLVGIAAYALIG
+410 AGLVGIACYALIG
-423 YFAAPFIGKAIAVLP
+423 YFLAPFIGRLISKLP
-438 TLYLYP
+438 TQYLYP
-444 FIFMTALAASYSSRA
+444 FIFMISIAASYSSRA

-472 IGYAMRRTNFS
+472 IGYGMRRTNFS

-499 AFRQSMIISDNGVFV
+499 AFRQSMIISDNGLML
-514 FLNFSYQGKFSYA
+514 FLSFEYQNKFSYA
-527 PIFLMIGLGVIV
+527 PIFLIIGTAVV
-539 LRSWS
+539 VF
-544 TYRARAKEANEAG
+544 RAISSHRAKNKAHS

>member
-1 MNMHADQCVALYEWF
+1 MIFTDILGGFETLLNDQYAIWF
-16 EGLGFLS
+16 VL
-23 IFFDISCG
+23 
-31 FITLFADP
+31 
-39 FAIGFVILAALV
+39 LASFV
-51 GIIFGAL
+51 GIVFGAL

-81 GALSGLVF
+81 GGLAGLAF
-89 LYVVGKSGR
+89 LYVIGKSGR

-121 DGYPMTQKGQAGKA
+121 DGYPMTQSGRAGKA
-135 LKTATVASA
+135 LKTATISSA
-144 YGDYFGEIVLIFG
+144 FGDYFGEIVLIFG
-157 AVAIATFTRKFGPP
+157 AVFIATFTRKFGPP
-171 ENFAIYLMAFVV
+171 ENFAIYLMAFII

-196 LSTLFGAIVGLI
+196 ISTLFGASIALI
-208 GEDIITG
+208 GEDTITG
-215 QFRMTMGVD
+215 QFKMTMGID

-244 VIIQAEKAAKVKMID
+244 VIIQAEKSAKVKMINMSAD
-259 LAPEGVDDPQAHYF
+259 GIDDPTAQYF
-273 TWAEFKRCIPLMFRS
+273 TWAEFKRCLPLMFRS
-288 SIYGSLIG
+288 SIIGSLIG

-308 VAYGEEKRKAKNKS
+308 VAYGEEKRKAKNKDK
-322 EWGTGVVEGVAAPES
+322 WGTGVVEGIAAPES

-373 QPGPTIFSSD
+373 QVGPQ
-383 TTVTYFIPSTSDF
+383 
-396 FEITSREYIFAVFA
+396 IFATEPPLFMGGQLISPREFIFGMFA
-410 AGLVGIAAYALIG
+410 AGLVGIACYALIG
-423 YFAAPFIGKAIAVLP
+423 YFLAPVIGRVISKLP
-438 TLYLYP
+438 TQYLYP
-444 FIFMTALAASYSSRA
+444 FIFMISIAASYSSRA

-472 IGYAMRRTNFS
+472 IGYGMRRTNFS

-499 AFRQSMIISDNGVFV
+499 AFRQSMIISDNGLML
-514 FLNFSYQGKFSYA
+514 FLSFEYQNKFSYA
-527 PIFLMIGLGVIV
+527 PIFLIIGTAVV
-539 LRSWS
+539 VF
-544 TYRARAKEANEAG
+544 RAISSQRAKSKAGS

>member
-1 MNMHADQCVALYEWF
+1 MMQNQCAGLEALF
-16 EGLGFLS
+16 ETLGFLS
-23 IFFDISCG
+23 VFYDISCG
-31 FITLFADP
+31 FVVLFNDP
-39 FAIGFVILAALV
+39 FALLFVILAAIV
-51 GIIFGAL
+51 GIVFGAL

-81 GALSGLVF
+81 GGLAGLAF
-89 LYVVGKSGR
+89 LYVIGKSGR

-121 DGYPMTQKGQAGKA
+121 DGYPMTQKGRAGKA
-135 LKTATVASA
+135 LKSATIASA

-157 AVAIATFTRKFGPP
+157 AVVIAAFTRKFGPP

-196 LSTLFGAIVGLI
+196 ISTLFGAVVGLI
-208 GEDIITG
+208 GEDVITG
-215 QFRMTMGVD
+215 QFKMTMGID
-224 ELESGMALVPLLIG
+224 ELEAGMALVPLLIG

-244 VIIQAEKAAKVKMID
+244 VIVQAEKAAKLKVVNV
-259 LAPEGVDDPQAHYF
+259 APNALDTGEDYF
-273 TWAEFKRCIPLMFRS
+273 TWVEFKRCIPLMFRS

-308 VAYGEEKRKAKNKS
+308 VAYGEEKRRAKNKD
-322 EWGTGVVEGVAAPES
+322 EWGTGVVEGIVAPES

-373 QPGPTIFSSD
+373 QPGPS
-383 TTVTYFIPSTSDF
+383 
-396 FEITSREYIFAVFA
+396 IFAEEPPLFMGGQLISPREFIFGIFA
-410 AGLVGIAAYALIG
+410 AGLIGIACYALIG
-423 YFAAPFIGKAIAVLP
+423 YFAASFVGRMIAILP
-438 TLYLYP
+438 TQYLYP

-499 AFRQSMIISDNGVFV
+499 AFRQSMIISDNG
-514 FLNFSYQGKFSYA
+514 FLIFASFEYQDKFSYA
-527 PIFLMIGLGVIV
+527 PIFLLIGIAVVV

-544 TYRARAKEANEAG
+544 SFTSLKENS